1 MTARTRPSFWTWLSV
16 FALLAQLVMPTAHA
30 SAWARQGGDPLLFA
44 FCGTTAPALMRQLRE
59 NAPPE
64 LLAELAADGADLQ
77 AALGCDLCAAVHG
90 APALGGGEPTS
101 GIAPWPVAQ
110 WQAPVSAAAPP
121 RAARHAFDARG
132 PPLDSLS

>member
-44 FCGTTAPALMRQLRE
+44 FCGTTAPALMKQLRE

-90 APALGGGEPTS
+90 APALGGDIP
-101 GIAPWPVAQ
+101 ALDQAAWPVTRWAIP
-110 WQAPVSAAAPP
+110 ASVAAPTLE
-121 RAARHAFDARG
+121 ARYAFEARG
-132 PPLDSLS
+132 PPFDSLS